1 MDAEWSKLVSLL
13 ARWMV
18 HMGGM
23 DGWTGFVWHRS
34 SDKALQQIPEH
45 SWLDHNCGL
54 KEFTS
59 FFHKWFKKITWPLLF
74 RFCNLLLLFE
84 LRVPPQCPHLR
95 VLPFLFLVFLIA
107 LITINAKL
115 WPFKNTRSSRTVLSF
130 EILSK
135 SLKQETTSLNLE
147 AWNKSGYLTDLRSLT
162 WGFIMLFCSHPPED
176 RHNIFLTVVSERLL
190 SVLHFNCFLTETE
203 YIFLTFQKDGLIQLQ

>member
-1 MDAEWSKLVSLL
+1 M
-13 ARWMV
+13 
-18 HMGGM
+18 
-23 DGWTGFVWHRS
+23 
-34 SDKALQQIPEH
+34 
-45 SWLDHNCGL
+45 
-54 KEFTS
+54 
-59 FFHKWFKKITWPLLF
+59 FKKITWPLLF
-74 RFCNLLLLFE
+74 RFCNLLLLYE

-95 VLPFLFLVFLIA
+95 VLPIKQVFLFLVFLIA

-162 WGFIMLFCSHPPED
+162 WGFIMLFWCSHPPED
-176 RHNIFLTVVSERLL
+176 RHNMMLFLTVVSERLL
-190 SVLHFNCFLTETE
+190 SILHFNCFLTETE
-203 YIFLTFQKDGLIQLQ
+203 YIFLTFQKDGLIQLR